1 MIKNDTS
8 INMPTIG
15 FGTYLISDE
24 DAPKTINSAIKI
36 GYRHIDTAEVY
47 RNEVG
52 IGLGLKDSF
61 TQFSLNRDDIFITS
75 KVFPGNPSWG
85 REPKNYKACI
95 EACNSSLA
103 RLNLDNLDCYLIH
116 APFCKDLRLE
126 QWRALCDL
134 KKEGKTRTIGVSNY
148 SEAHIQE
155 IINEG
160 LEVPECNQIEL
171 HPWCQKEKLVSF
183 LKEKNISIVA
193 YSSLVPL
200 EGWRAKPN
208 QDSAKPQSMKEAGA
222 AKSSPFKRMSSKYG
236 VSEAQLL
243 LRWGLQMGFVILPK
257 SSDESRIR
265 ENFKLSFQIDD
276 VDMKEISTMDK
287 GDGVAWPIGDP
298 CNSE

>member
-1 MIKNDTS
+1 
-8 INMPTIG
+8 MPMIG
-15 FGTYLISDE
+15 FGTYLIPNE
-24 DAPKTINSAIKI
+24 EAPRTVNSAVKI

-52 IGLGLKDSF
+52 IGLGLKESF
-61 TQFSLNRDDIFITS
+61 SQFSLNRDDIFVTS
-75 KVFPGNPSWG
+75 KVFPGNASWG

-95 EACNSSLA
+95 EACDSSLG

-148 SEAHIQE
+148 SKAHIQE

-160 LEVPECNQIEL
+160 LEVPEYNQIEL

-183 LKEKNISIVA
+183 LRDKNIKIVA

-208 QDSAKPQSMKEAGA
+208 QDSAKPQSMKKDGA
-222 AKSSPFKRMSSKYG
+222 DNSSPFKRMSAKYG
-236 VSEAQLL
+236 VSDAQLL
-243 LRWGLQMGFVILPK
+243 LKWGLQMGFVILPK
-257 SSDESRIR
+257 SSDENRIR
-265 ENFKLSFQIDD
+265 ENFELSFEIDD
-276 VDMKEISTMDK
+276 ADMKEISTMDK
-287 GDGVAWPIGDP
+287 GDGVAWPNGDP
-298 CNSE
+298 SNSE

>member
-1 MIKNDTS
+1 
-8 INMPTIG
+8 MPTIG
-15 FGTYLISDE
+15 FGTYLIPNE
-24 DAPKTINSAIKI
+24 EAKKTINTALKI

-52 IGLGLKDSF
+52 IGLGLKDSLSE
-61 TQFSLNRDDIFITS
+61 FSIQRDDIFVTS

-148 SEAHIQE
+148 SKAHIQE

-160 LEVPECNQIEL
+160 LEVPEYNQIEL

-183 LKEKNISIVA
+183 LKEKNITIVA

-208 QDSAKPQSMKEAGA
+208 QDSAKPQTMKEAGA
-222 AKSSPFKRMSSKYG
+222 DSCSPFKRMASKYG
-236 VSEAQLL
+236 VSEAQILL
-243 LRWGLQMGFVILPK
+243 KWGLQMGFVILPK

-276 VDMKEISTMDK
+276 ADMNEISTLDK
-287 GDGVAWPIGDP
+287 GDGVAWPNGDP

>member
-1 MIKNDTS
+1 MIKNNAS
-8 INMPTIG
+8 ITMPTIG
-15 FGTYLISDE
+15 FGTYLIPNE
-24 DAPKTINSAIKI
+24 EVQRTINSAIKI

-61 TQFSLNRDDIFITS
+61 SKYSLQREDIFITS

-85 REPKNYKACI
+85 REAKNYKMCV
-95 EACNSSLA
+95 EACDNSLE
-103 RLNLDNLDCYLIH
+103 RLNLDYLDCYLIH

-126 QWRALCDL
+126 QWKALCDL

-148 SEAHIQE
+148 SQSHIQE

-160 LEVPECNQIEL
+160 LEVPEFNQIEL
-171 HPWCQKEKLVSF
+171 HPWCQKSELVSF
-183 LKEKNISIVA
+183 LKEKNIKPVA

-208 QDSAKPQSMKEAGA
+208 QDSAKSQGMKEIGA
-222 AKSSPFKRMSSKYG
+222 DNSSPFKRMSAKYG
-236 VSEAQLL
+236 VSEAQILL
-243 LRWGLQMGFVILPK
+243 KWGLQRGFVILPK

-265 ENFKLSFQIDD
+265 ENFDLSFQIDD
-276 VDMKEISTMDK
+276 DDMKEISTMDK
-287 GDGVAWPIGDP
+287 GDGVAWPNGDP
-298 CNSE
+298 SNSE

>member
-1 MIKNDTS
+1 MTSNKNLV
-8 INMPTIG
+8 NMPAIG
-15 FGTYLISDE
+15 FGTYLIPNE
-24 DAPKTINSAIKI
+24 EAQETINTALKI

-61 TQFSLNRDDIFITS
+61 SQFSLKRDDIFITS

-85 REPKNYKACI
+85 REAKNYRMCV
-95 EACNSSLA
+95 EACNESLK
-103 RLNLDNLDCYLIH
+103 RLNLDYLDCYLIH

-126 QWRALCDL
+126 QWQALCDL

-148 SEAHIQE
+148 SQLHIQE

-160 LEVPECNQIEL
+160 LEVPEFNQIEL
-171 HPWCQKEKLVSF
+171 HPWCQKYDLVSF
-183 LKEKNISIVA
+183 LREKGINIVA

-208 QDSAKPQSMKEAGA
+208 QDSAKPQTMIEDGA
-222 AKSSPFKRMSSKYG
+222 DSSSPFKRMSNKYG
-236 VSEAQLL
+236 VSEAQILL
-243 LRWGLQMGFVILPK
+243 KWGLQMGFVILPK

-265 ENFKLSFQIDD
+265 ENFDLAFQIDNS
-276 VDMKEISTMDK
+276 DMRELSTLDK
-287 GDGVAWPIGDP
+287 GDGIAWPNGDP
-298 CNSE
+298 CNSK